1 MTDATSKQNC
11 VAVSCKTLAKMLSIS
26 PRTAWRLLSAGK
38 LPQPLSLGGS
48 KRFLMT
54 DIELFL
60 KCDCDMALYRERKE
74 LQDGS

>member
-1 MTDATSKQNC
+1 MTEVTTKQNC

-38 LPQPLSLGGS
+38 LPKPISLGGS
-48 KRFLMT
+48 KRFLMS

-60 KCDCDMALYRERKE
+60 ECDCNMQRFEAMK
-74 LQDGS
+74 QADGE

>member
-1 MTDATSKQNC
+1 MADATTKQNC

-38 LPQPLSLGGS
+38 LPKPVSLGGS
-48 KRFLMT
+48 KRWILG

-60 KCDCDMALYRERKE
+60 ECNCNMAEFKARKE
-74 LQDGS
+74 SRKC